1 MNSPASPNSSSLV
14 PAINGAAF
22 DFVGRGL
29 HRPECVLC
37 TARGDVFASDWRGG
51 VSHLLPDG
59 SQGAYLGRLPDG
71 GALRPN
77 GISLEED
84 GSFLIAHLG
93 DTTGGVYRLTRGGGV
108 SVFLDRVDGD
118 PLPPTNY
125 VFTDRVGRR
134 WITVSTRHV
143 PRAAAYRGD
152 VADGFV
158 VLVDDKGA
166 RIVADALGYTNEAY
180 VSPDGNA
187 LYINETFG
195 RRLLRYAILPNGDL
209 GRREV
214 VTEFGT
220 GVFPDGLAFDQDG
233 CVWIT
238 SIISNRVI
246 RVFPDGSQ
254 QLMIEDADTDHV
266 DWVEDAFRSGT
277 LGRPHLDNAGNTV
290 LKNVSSIA
298 FGGAGLRTLH
308 LGCLLGDR
316 IACLRQDVAG
326 YPPVHWEY
334 R

>member
-1 MNSPASPNSSSLV
+1 MSAPAFRNPLSPG
-14 PAINGAAF
+14 PAINAAPF

-37 TARGDVFASDWRGG
+37 TSHGDVFASDWRGG
-51 VSHLLPDG
+51 VSHVLPDG
-59 SQGAYLGRLPDG
+59 SQRAYLGRLPDG
-71 GALRPN
+71 SALRPN
-77 GISLEED
+77 GICLEKD
-84 GSFLIAHLG
+84 GSFLVAHLG
-93 DTTGGVYRLTRGGGV
+93 ETTGGVYRLARDGAV
-108 SVFLDRVDGD
+108 SVFLDHVDGS
-118 PLPPTNY
+118 PLPPSNY
-125 VFTDRVGRR
+125 VFTDRAGRR
-134 WITVSTRHV
+134 WMTVSTRHV

-187 LYINETFG
+187 LYVNETFG
-195 RRLLRYAILPNGDL
+195 RRLLRYAILPSGDL

-214 VTEFGT
+214 VTEFGK

-233 CVWIT
+233 CVWIS

-246 RVFPDGSQ
+246 RVFPDGGQ
-254 QLMIEDADTDHV
+254 QLVVEDADTAHV
-266 DWVEDAFRSGT
+266 DRVEDAFLHGT
-277 LGRPHLDNAGNTV
+277 LGRPHLDNAGNTL
-290 LKNVSSIA
+290 LKNISSIA

-308 LGCLLGDR
+308 LGCLLGDS